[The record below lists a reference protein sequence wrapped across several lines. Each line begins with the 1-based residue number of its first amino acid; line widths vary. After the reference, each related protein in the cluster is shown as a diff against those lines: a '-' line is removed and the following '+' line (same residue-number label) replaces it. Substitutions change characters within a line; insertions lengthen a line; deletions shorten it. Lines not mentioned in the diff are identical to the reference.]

1 MPSRGF
7 TFRRTTYAASWE
19 LGRPMCWASPNLKLS
34 TVRSVTMCEGK
45 MFHSPTVLGKK
56 LARLRTRLRAPRV
69 TELWN
74 DSLTNPLLGYFGTC
88 YLVVNGLRAL
98 ASECRVEFSTGY
110 PVVNGLRAMASECRV
125 EFSAGKRVR
134 SRDSALKF
142 HFWQSFSTGK
152 KSRSALEFLC
162 GVSFHTGP
170 PVPTPLSPRIHH
182 WVHVASEEPVT
193 SSLDL
198 LAERLECLT
207 GAREVVGSN
216 PGPGP
221 VGLLLSPPVS
231 YTTKQL
237 YSFDPHMLDTPK
249 AHVESFKG
257 SLQYQGPV
265 LWNSLAADQ
274 RQLTATCVDQAHQVG
289 QLAPSAPVTGGR
301 DLLTC

>member
-7 TFRRTTYAASWE
+7 TFRRTTYAAIWE

-88 YLVVNGLRAL
+88 YPVVNGLRAL

-125 EFSAGKRVR
+125 EFSTGYPVVNGLRAMASECRVEFSTGKRVR

-152 KSRSALEFLC
+152 KA
-162 GVSFHTGP
+162 VQH
-170 PVPTPLSPRIHH
+170 
-182 WVHVASEEPVT
+182 
-193 SSLDL
+193 
-198 LAERLECLT
+198 
-207 GAREVVGSN
+207 
-216 PGPGP
+216 
-221 VGLLLSPPVS
+221 
-231 YTTKQL
+231 
-237 YSFDPHMLDTPK
+237 
-249 AHVESFKG
+249 
-257 SLQYQGPV
+257 
-265 LWNSLAADQ
+265 
-274 RQLTATCVDQAHQVG
+274 
-289 QLAPSAPVTGGR
+289 
-301 DLLTC
+301 